1 MSPKP
6 DLIQSFPENLPRLSK
21 KILKENNLT
30 TQAALINFASTHFLS
45 EMKFASGKRIGNLTL
60 KTLQEL
66 LPENC
71 NPVEVFYT
79 HFSTKA
85 VTVLKREKITS
96 KSELAVA
103 LTQTKQIKNARGVGV
118 KLLADFE
125 AFLARD

>member
-1 MSPKP
+1 MTAIKKVENPFLSQLPK
-6 DLIQSFPENLPRLSK
+6 LCR
-21 KILKENNLT
+21 KILLENNIVSKNELL
-30 TQAALINFASTHFLS
+30 AYAESHFLDQLTFS
-45 EMKFASGKRIGNLTL
+45 SGKTIGNLTL
-60 KTLQEL
+60 KSLQEL

-71 NPVEVFYT
+71 NPVEEFYA

-96 KSELAVA
+96 KSELAIA

-125 AFLARD
+125 SFLARD

>member
-1 MSPKP
+1 MSVKAH
-6 DLIQSFPENLPRLSK
+6 SFLENLPSLSK
-21 KILKENNLT
+21 KILLENNLT

-45 EMKFASGKRIGNLTL
+45 EMKFASGKTIGNLTL

-71 NPVEVFYT
+71 NPVEAFYT

-103 LTQTKQIKNARGVGV
+103 LSQTKQIKNARGVGV

>member
-1 MSPKP
+1 MSVKAH
-6 DLIQSFPENLPRLSK
+6 SFLENLPSLSK
-21 KILKENNLT
+21 KILLENNLT
-30 TQAALINFASTHFLS
+30 TQSALINFASTHFLN